1 MCAIRRAHA
10 RRTRAC
16 VFFCVCVRR
25 VSRGGDVDARGMGVT
40 VCVRVDDRAACGL
53 SSASRV
59 EARRRDGGGGV
70 SRARARVSSSS
81 VESQKKAFFCVRRA
95 RA

>member
-1 MCAIRRAHA
+1 MRGARA
-10 RRTRAC
+10 RAFLC
-16 VFFCVCVRR
+16 VRVRR

-40 VCVRVDDRAACGL
+40 VCVRVDERAACGL
-53 SSASRV
+53 GIARESSRG
-59 EARRRDGGGGV
+59 EATVVVV
-70 SRARARVSSSS
+70 SLVRARVSSSS